1 MKILEVS
8 FANPNDPNAAGLESY
23 IRDLSYFLR
32 SKDMQIDIV
41 FADTNK
47 FCNLSNDNLIGLK
60 IPKVVS
66 MLKLTKIYY
75 NVALIFFLKNQMGI
89 YNVIHI
95 NGDNGIFIPFFK
107 GFKTII
113 TLHGSMTEI
122 AEFQREHQK
131 PFRLHSYL
139 MSRFLGIME
148 ESASRRV
155 NKVIAVSNHVKE
167 YFELKTKRVDINVVN
182 TCVFTNKI
190 RELNTAM
197 NSMLLQNKNDG
208 KTICLWVGKDP
219 IRKGLK
225 IAKQIVK
232 DKKNIIL
239 YTVGYSDLEKDPN
252 VVNLGIIDE
261 KSLNTLYIMSDIFI
275 FPSKYE
281 GFSVAVIESMSNGL
295 IPITFAIPSA
305 AEIITDGKNGF
316 ICKDENE
323 MNIKLDFLMENK
335 DKMSSM
341 KIHAYERSLEFDCNI
356 LYDKIYKIINEM

>member
-167 YFELKTKRVDINVVN
+167 YFELKTKRMDINVVN

-208 KTICLWVGKDP
+208 KAICLWVGKDP

-281 GFSVAVIESMSNGL
+281 GFSVAVIESMANGL

-323 MNIKLDFLMENK
+323 MNIKLDFLIENK
-335 DKMSSM
+335 DKMTFII
-341 KIHAYERSLEFDCNI
+341 IHAHERSLEFDCNI
-356 LYDKIYKIINEM
+356 LYDKIYKVTEEM